1 VIMVACSVAVLEMAL
16 VVPMSSY
23 MNGADYAT
31 LSQPHLLSSQFSVR
45 LMLMPASHELGMR
58 SENLAVNFGFDQR
71 G

>member
-1 VIMVACSVAVLEMAL
+1 MVACSVAVLEMAL
-16 VVPMSSY
+16 VVPMCSSY

-31 LSQPHLLSSQFSVR
+31 FSHPHLLSSQFSVR
-45 LMLMPASHELGMR
+45 LMLMPAYHELGMR